1 MSGRRIGIL
10 TAGGDCP
17 GLNALIRAVVLAAAP
32 RRWDVLGI
40 EDATHG
46 LIDLDYQRPVGNHWL
61 TLDDVE
67 DILKRGGTILGTSN
81 KSDPFHYVVQR
92 DGQLVEADVSDR
104 VMENYNSLGL
114 DAMIWVGGDGSMR
127 IAQGMVEK
135 GMRIIG
141 VPKTIDLDLGGTDY
155 SFGFHT
161 AVETVTSA
169 VDRLQDT
176 AESHDR
182 VMIVEV
188 MGRNAGF
195 LALHGALAGGAHIC
209 LIPEVP
215 YRIEP
220 ILAKIRE
227 RCNQGLPYS
236 IAIVAEGA
244 SPQGGEPSYAGPRV
258 LGEMPKLLGAGARLA
273 VELGPHL
280 DLDTRVTVLGHVQRG
295 GSPNQFDRILATR
308 FGVAAV
314 EAIERGESGRMVSL
328 RTPEIVTVPIAEAIA
343 KPRRVE
349 PGSPLLHAARS
360 VGIEIAE

>member
-1 MSGRRIGIL
+1 
-10 TAGGDCP
+10 
-17 GLNALIRAVVLAAAP
+17 
-32 RRWDVLGI
+32 
-40 EDATHG
+40 
-46 LIDLDYQRPVGNHWL
+46 
-61 TLDDVE
+61 
-67 DILKRGGTILGTSN
+67 
-81 KSDPFHYVVQR
+81 
-92 DGQLVEADVSDR
+92 
-104 VMENYNSLGL
+104 
-114 DAMIWVGGDGSMR
+114 MIWVGGDGSMR
-127 IAQGMVEK
+127 IAQGMGEK
-135 GMRIIG
+135 GMKIVG

-161 AVETVTSA
+161 AVQTITEA

-209 LIPEVP
+209 LIPEIP
-215 YRIEP
+215 YRLEP
-220 ILAKIRE
+220 ILEKLRDRASE
-227 RCNQGLPYS
+227 GPAYS

-244 SPQGGEPSYAGPRV
+244 APVGGAPSYAGPRE

-273 VELGPHL
+273 AELAPQL

-314 EAIERGESGRMVSL
+314 EAIERGEYGRMVSL
-328 RTPEIVTVPIAEAIA
+328 RTPDIVTVPIAEAIA

-349 PGSPLLHAARS
+349 PANPLLHAARS
-360 VGIEIAE
+360 LGIEFGE